1 MPNLCNCEIIV
12 EMSTSKRYADLE
24 RQEEA
29 LRAQISA
36 LRDQLDAVHLE
47 RLLLG
52 DAIRVKI
59 VDGGIYRKPGIDQTL
74 TVRREGKFWNIY
86 DERGLQKGYYSSDNA
101 ARELG
106 IWGAELVA

>member
-1 MPNLCNCEIIV
+1 
-12 EMSTSKRYADLE
+12 MSKAKRYADLE

-59 VDGGIYRKPGIDQTL
+59 VDGGVYRKPGIDQTL

-86 DERGLQKGYYSSDNA
+86 DERGLQKGYYISDNA